1 MDFSIPGGHK
11 VSNDSISEREANYLS
26 GWFALFLWLLAAVG
40 VAWLF
45 IGSVL
50 HRGEPPV
57 LAIFGILLLGFLGK
71 GFVILQ
77 PNIAG
82 VLVFFGRYSGSI
94 RDSGFFWYN
103 PFSKRQNISLRVVNL
118 NTPTLKV
125 NDMAG
130 NPIEVA
136 AVIAWRVNDTAKASF
151 EVEDYANFL
160 AIQGESAIRAVIST
174 RVYDGDQ
181 HGRNSLRGDLDA
193 VAQLLAET
201 IQLHVELAGLEI
213 IEAKITHLAY
223 APEIA
228 SAMLRRQQATAV
240 IAARQAIVEGAVG
253 MVKMALD
260 KLHFDGVVTLSDAD
274 RVNLAT
280 NLLTVLVSESETQPV
295 LSMSRDTH

>member
-1 MDFSIPGGHK
+1 MSDEI
-11 VSNDSISEREANYLS
+11 ISEKEAHYIS
-26 GWFALFLWLLAAVG
+26 GWLALFLWLLALAG
-40 VAWLF
+40 VIWLF
-45 IGSVL
+45 LGSVL

-57 LAIFGILLLGFLGK
+57 MAIIGLLLLGLMSK

-82 VLVFFGRYSGSI
+82 VLIFFGRYSGTI
-94 RDSGFFWYN
+94 REGGFFWFN

-151 EVEDYANFL
+151 EVEDYAAFL
-160 AIQGESAIRAVIST
+160 AIQGESAIRAVSST
-174 RVYDGDQ
+174 RFYDGDQ
-181 HGRNSLRGDLDA
+181 HGRNSLRGDLAA
-193 VAQLLAET
+193 VAQMLTET

-228 SAMLRRQQATAV
+228 SAMLRRQQAAAV
-240 IAARQAIVEGAVG
+240 IAARQLIVEGAVG

-260 KLHFDGVVTLSDAD
+260 KLQADGVVVLSDVD
-274 RVNLAT
+274 RIRLAT

-295 LSMSRDTH
+295 ISMSR

>member
-1 MDFSIPGGHK
+1 MSNESIH
-11 VSNDSISEREANYLS
+11 EREAHYLS
-26 GWFALFLWLLAAVG
+26 GWLALFLWLLAAGG

-45 IGSVL
+45 LSSILYG
-50 HRGEPPV
+50 GTPPIK
-57 LAIFGILLLGFLGK
+57 AILGIFVLGFLAK

-94 RDSGFFWYN
+94 REGGFFWYN

-151 EVEDYANFL
+151 EVADYANFL
-160 AIQGESAIRAVIST
+160 AIQSESAIRAVIST
-174 RVYDGDQ
+174 RIYDGDQ

-201 IQLHVELAGLEI
+201 IQSHVELAGLEV

-260 KLHFDGVVTLSDAD
+260 KLQADGVVTLSDSD
-274 RVNLAT
+274 RVTLAT
-280 NLLTVLVSESETQPV
+280 NLLTVLVSETETQPV
-295 LSMSRDTH
+295 LSMSREGH

>member
-1 MDFSIPGGHK
+1 MGSK
-11 VSNDSISEREANYLS
+11 TISERKAHYLS
-26 GWFALFLWLLAAVG
+26 GWLALFLWLLALAG
-40 VAWLF
+40 VVRFF
-45 IGSVL
+45 IGSIL
-50 HRGEPPV
+50 FRGELP
-57 LAIFGILLLGFLGK
+57 LAGLLSILLLGFLSK

-82 VLVFFGRYSGSI
+82 VLIFFGRYSGTI
-94 RDSGFFWYN
+94 REGGFCWFN
-103 PFSKRQNISLRVVNL
+103 PFSRRQNISLRVVNL

-151 EVEDYANFL
+151 EVEDYAAFL
-160 AIQGESAIRAVIST
+160 AIQGESAIRAVSST
-174 RVYDGDQ
+174 RFYDGDP
-181 HGRNSLRGDLDA
+181 HGQNSLRGDLVA
-193 VAQLLAET
+193 VAQMLTET

-228 SAMLRRQQATAV
+228 AAMLRRQQAAAV
-240 IAARQAIVEGAVG
+240 IAARQLIVEGAVG

-260 KLHFDGVVTLSDAD
+260 KLQADGVVTLSDAD
-274 RVNLAT
+274 RVQLAS

-295 LSMSRDTH
+295 LSMSQSR

>member
-1 MDFSIPGGHK
+1 MSTALIEEKDAF
-11 VSNDSISEREANYLS
+11 YLS
-26 GWFALFLWLLAAVG
+26 GWLALILWLFATASVSWVFFVGLA
-40 VAWLF
+40 
-45 IGSVL
+45 
-50 HRGEPPV
+50 HRGEPPM
-57 LAIFGILLLGFLGK
+57 LAIIGFALLAFLTK

-82 VLVFFGRYSGSI
+82 VLIFFGRYSGTL

-136 AVIAWRVNDTAKASF
+136 AVIAWRVRDTAKASF
-151 EVEDYANFL
+151 EVADFANFL
-160 AIQGESAIRAVIST
+160 AIQGESAVRAVAST
-174 RVYDGDQ
+174 RYYDGDA
-181 HGRNSLRGDLDA
+181 HGHQSLRADLVA
-193 VAQLLAET
+193 VAQLLTET
-201 IQLHVELAGLEI
+201 IQLHVELAGLEV

-228 SAMLRRQQATAV
+228 SAMLRRQQAAAV
-240 IAARQAIVEGAVG
+240 IAARQLIVEGAVG

-260 KLHFDGVVTLSDAD
+260 KLHADGVVSLTDAD
-274 RVNLAT
+274 RVHLTT

-295 LSMSRDTH
+295 LSVAH

>member
-1 MDFSIPGGHK
+1 MSKDL
-11 VSNDSISEREANYLS
+11 ISEREANFLS
-26 GWFALFLWLLAAVG
+26 GWFALLLWLLAAAS
-40 VAWLF
+40 VAWMF
-45 IGSVL
+45 VTAVL

-57 LAIFGILLLGFLGK
+57 LAILCLPLLGFLAK

-151 EVEDYANFL
+151 EVEDYASFL
-160 AIQGESAIRAVIST
+160 AIQSESAIRAVIST

-181 HGRNSLRGDLDA
+181 HGRNSLRGDLVA
-193 VAQLLAET
+193 VAGLLTET
-201 IQLHVELAGLEI
+201 IQLHVELAGLEV

-260 KLHFDGVVTLSDAD
+260 KLQADGVVTLSDPD
-274 RVNLAT
+274 RVHLAT
-280 NLLTVLVSESETQPV
+280 NLLTVLVSETEAQPV
-295 LSMSRDTH
+295 LSVSRETH

>member
-1 MDFSIPGGHK
+1 M
-11 VSNDSISEREANYLS
+11 SNDSIQEREAHYLS
-26 GWFALFLWLLAAVG
+26 GWLALFLWLLAAAG
-40 VAWLF
+40 LAWRFLA
-45 IGSVL
+45 SVL
-50 HRGEPPV
+50 LRGEPPV

-260 KLHFDGVVTLSDAD
+260 KLQFDGVVTLSDAD

-295 LSMSRDTH
+295 LSMSREGH

>member
-1 MDFSIPGGHK
+1 MSSDA
-11 VSNDSISEREANYLS
+11 ISEKQAHYVS
-26 GWFALFLWLLAAVG
+26 GWLALVLWLAALAGLVWLFL
-40 VAWLF
+40 
-45 IGSVL
+45 GSVL

-57 LAIFGILLLGFLGK
+57 LAVLGILLLAFMSK

-82 VLVFFGRYSGSI
+82 VLVFFGRYAGTI
-94 RDSGFFWYN
+94 REGGFFWFN

-151 EVEDYANFL
+151 EVEDYASFL
-160 AIQGESAIRAVIST
+160 AIQSESAIRAVIST
-174 RVYDGDQ
+174 RFYDGDQ
-181 HGRNSLRGDLDA
+181 QGRNSLRGDLAA
-193 VAQLLAET
+193 VAQLLTET

-228 SAMLRRQQATAV
+228 SAMLRRQQAAAV
-240 IAARQAIVEGAVG
+240 IAARQLIVEGAVG

-260 KLHFDGVVTLSDAD
+260 KLQADGVVTLADAD
-274 RVNLAT
+274 RIHLT
-280 NLLTVLVSESETQPV
+280 SNLLTVLVSESETQPV
-295 LSMSRDTH
+295 LSVSR

>member
-1 MDFSIPGGHK
+1 MSGET
-11 VSNDSISEREANYLS
+11 ISEKNAHYVS
-26 GWFALFLWLLAAVG
+26 GWLALFLLLLALAG
-40 VAWLF
+40 LGWLF
-45 IGSVL
+45 LGSLL

-57 LAIFGILLLGFLGK
+57 LAVLGVLLLGFLSK

-82 VLVFFGRYSGSI
+82 VLVFFGRYSGTI
-94 RDSGFFWYN
+94 RESGFFWFN

-130 NPIEVA
+130 NPVEVA
-136 AVIAWRVNDTAKASF
+136 AVIAWRVSDTAKASF
-151 EVEDYANFL
+151 EVEDYASFL

-174 RVYDGDQ
+174 RYYDGDQ
-181 HGRNSLRGDLDA
+181 QGHNSLRGDLLA
-193 VAQLLAET
+193 VAQLLTET
-201 IQLHVELAGLEI
+201 IQLHVALAGLEI

-228 SAMLRRQQATAV
+228 SAMLRRQQAAAV
-240 IAARQAIVEGAVG
+240 IAARQLIVEGAVG

-260 KLHFDGVVTLSDAD
+260 KLQADGVVTLSDAD
-274 RVNLAT
+274 RVHLAT

-295 LSMSRDTH
+295 LSVSR

>member
-1 MDFSIPGGHK
+1 MNGEPIAEK
-11 VSNDSISEREANYLS
+11 EAHFMS
-26 GWFALFLWLLAAVG
+26 GWLALVFLLTALAG
-40 VAWLF
+40 LAWLF
-45 IGSVL
+45 LGSVIY
-50 HRGEPPV
+50 RGEPPIIAV
-57 LAIFGILLLGFLGK
+57 GGILLLGFLSK

-82 VLVFFGRYSGSI
+82 VLVFFGRYAGTI
-94 RDSGFFWYN
+94 REGGFFWFN
-103 PFSKRQNISLRVVNL
+103 PLSKRQNISLRVVNL

-151 EVEDYANFL
+151 EVEDYASFL
-160 AIQGESAIRAVIST
+160 AIQSESAIRAVIST
-174 RVYDGDQ
+174 RFYDGDQ
-181 HGRNSLRGDLDA
+181 YGNNSLRGDLLA
-193 VAQLLAET
+193 VAQLLTET

-228 SAMLRRQQATAV
+228 SAMLRRQQAAAV
-240 IAARQAIVEGAVG
+240 IAARQLIVEGAVG

-260 KLHFDGVVTLSDAD
+260 KLQADGVVTLSDAD
-274 RVNLAT
+274 RVHLAT

-295 LSMSRDTH
+295 LSVSR

>member
-1 MDFSIPGGHK
+1 MSDEI
-11 VSNDSISEREANYLS
+11 ISEKEAHYLS
-26 GWFALFLWLLAAVG
+26 GWLALFLWLLAMTG
-40 VAWLF
+40 VIWLF
-45 IGSVL
+45 LGSVL

-57 LAIFGILLLGFLGK
+57 LAVLGFLLLGFLSK

-94 RDSGFFWYN
+94 RDSGFFWFN

-151 EVEDYANFL
+151 EVEDYGNFL
-160 AIQGESAIRAVIST
+160 AIQGESAILAVVST

-181 HGRNSLRGDLDA
+181 HGRKSLRGDLVA
-193 VAQLLAET
+193 VAELLTET

-228 SAMLRRQQATAV
+228 SAMLRRQQAAAV
-240 IAARQAIVEGAVG
+240 IAARQLIVEGAVG

-260 KLHFDGVVTLSDAD
+260 KLQADGVVTLSDTD
-274 RVNLAT
+274 RVHLAT

-295 LSMSRDTH
+295 LSVSRDSH

>member
-1 MDFSIPGGHK
+1 MSDAI
-11 VSNDSISEREANYLS
+11 ISEKEAHYLS
-26 GWFALFLWLLAAVG
+26 GWLALFLWLLALAG
-40 VAWLF
+40 VIWLF
-45 IGSVL
+45 LGSVL

-57 LAIFGILLLGFLGK
+57 MAIVGLLALVFMSK

-82 VLVFFGRYSGSI
+82 VLIFFGRYSGTI
-94 RDSGFFWYN
+94 REGGFFWYN

-151 EVEDYANFL
+151 EVEDYAAFL
-160 AIQGESAIRAVIST
+160 AIQGESAIRAVSST
-174 RVYDGDQ
+174 RFYDGDQ
-181 HGRNSLRGDLDA
+181 HGRNSLRGDLAA
-193 VAQLLAET
+193 VAQMLTET
-201 IQLHVELAGLEI
+201 IQLHVDLAGLEI

-228 SAMLRRQQATAV
+228 SAMLRRQQAAAV
-240 IAARQAIVEGAVG
+240 IAARQLIVEGAVG
-253 MVKMALD
+253 MVKLALD
-260 KLHFDGVVTLSDAD
+260 KLQADGVVVLSDVD
-274 RVNLAT
+274 RVRLAT

-295 LSMSRDTH
+295 LSMSR

>member
-1 MDFSIPGGHK
+1 MSGET
-11 VSNDSISEREANYLS
+11 ISEKEAHYIS
-26 GWFALFLWLLAAVG
+26 GWLALFLWLLALTG
-40 VAWLF
+40 LAWLF
-45 IGSVL
+45 LGSVL

-57 LAIFGILLLGFLGK
+57 LAILGILLLGFLSK

-82 VLVFFGRYSGSI
+82 VLIFFGRYSGTL
-94 RDSGFFWYN
+94 RESGFFWYN

-151 EVEDYANFL
+151 EVEDYASFL
-160 AIQGESAIRAVIST
+160 AIQSESAIRAVIST
-174 RVYDGDQ
+174 RFYDGDQ
-181 HGRNSLRGDLDA
+181 HGRNSLRGDLVA
-193 VAQLLAET
+193 VAQLLTET

-228 SAMLRRQQATAV
+228 SAMLRRQQAAAV
-240 IAARQAIVEGAVG
+240 IAARQLIVEGAVG

-260 KLHFDGVVTLSDAD
+260 KLQADGVVSLSDAD
-274 RVNLAT
+274 RVHLT
-280 NLLTVLVSESETQPV
+280 SNLLTVLVSESETQPV
-295 LSMSRDTH
+295 LSVSR